1 MYHAQC
7 RCESSLHSGYK
18 PVNEG
23 KKGFVK
29 DGMTLSLP
37 FRICLHK
44 DFHARH
50 GRPPSGGGAA
60 PCPKLALHRLDT
72 LTGHDE
78 RLDTH
83 LKLPCPLQNLD
94 PTVALV

>member
-1 MYHAQC
+1 MGQDC
-7 RCESSLHSGYK
+7 RMGRTMLNAV
-18 PVNEG
+18 VNHFYIVA
-23 KKGFVK
+23 KIRSMRVKRFVK

-37 FRICLHK
+37 FRICPHK

-50 GRPPSGGGAA
+50 GRPPSGGEAA
-60 PCPKLALHRLDT
+60 PCPELDPRRRDT

-83 LKLPCPLQNLD
+83 LRPPYPL
-94 PTVALV
+94 